1 MSTKRKVHERRFRRK
16 QAAAAKKARPLYIA
30 CTILTVLLFVATIG
44 FAPACKKRE
53 EYKPLT
59 PGEERAQL
67 EARREH
73 FNAISSEITYFREA
87 RSNLCFAY
95 IFRTLGYGGDMLGG
109 PAMAS
114 VDCTKVEHLLIN
126 DTPRAE
132 SPTAP

>member
-1 MSTKRKVHERRFRRK
+1 VHERRFRRK
-16 QAAAAKKARPLYIA
+16 QAAAAKKARPWYIA

-59 PGEERAQL
+59 PEEERSQL

-73 FNAISSEITYFREA
+73 FNAISSDITYFREA

-95 IFRTLGYGGDMLGG
+95 IFRTFGLSQYAVGG

-114 VDCTKVEHLLIN
+114 VDCAKVEHLLIN
-126 DTPRAE
+126 SAPRAE